1 MVAAGCEVEAI
12 TGAYTADV
20 FVATLVSTFRLS
32 GMVGC
37 FGLFRICDRMSL
49 AYSEFELKLG
59 SLVLYRLF
67 SRRCCRAVGG
77 VVCCGMV
84 CTFYDLKLAAC
95 YFRPLVVKV
104 CSSCADATKVGVLKV
119 GEIRGGLEGVLF
131 KVFKLLRVRRV
142 GALKAIGLEAVQLV
156 CVGLQWNVS
165 LRRGGYSVWC
175 VCCEQC
181 VFRDFCCLVSW
192 FVGSGRKLSATAA
205 DSLVYLAVRYNV
217 YVHVHDNTS
226 SLRSGVLNER
236 YMANSGYTRM
246 AADSLVIWDGN
257 GASVVGQIS
266 KLWLDSNVAA
276 ARLYVSARCKL
287 QFEQL
292 AKIISLFLLDYRL
305 GIFTHLSCFEH
316 ATRYVFLNENT
327 QSCATSLH
335 TLRTVDIMRLGI
347 SKVKLGKLAFVCMPH
362 WRFSLD

>member
-1 MVAAGCEVEAI
+1 MVAAGCEVEVIA
-12 TGAYTADV
+12 GAYTADV

-59 SLVLYRLF
+59 SSVLYRLF
-67 SRRCCRAVGG
+67 SRCCHRAVGG

-104 CSSCADATKVGVLKV
+104 CSSCADATKVGALKV

-131 KVFKLLRVRRV
+131 KVFELLRMRHV
-142 GALKAIGLEAVQLV
+142 GALKAIGSKAVQLV
-156 CVGLQWNVS
+156 RVDSQWNVS

-175 VCCEQC
+175 VCCKQC
-181 VFRDFCCLVSW
+181 VFRDPCCLVSW
-192 FVGSGRKLSATAA
+192 FVGSGRKMSATTA

-217 YVHVHDNTS
+217 YVHIHDNAS

-236 YMANSGYTRM
+236 YMANSGYTKM
-246 AADSLVIWDGN
+246 AADSLVI
-257 GASVVGQIS
+257 
-266 KLWLDSNVAA
+266 
-276 ARLYVSARCKL
+276 
-287 QFEQL
+287 
-292 AKIISLFLLDYRL
+292 
-305 GIFTHLSCFEH
+305 
-316 ATRYVFLNENT
+316 
-327 QSCATSLH
+327 
-335 TLRTVDIMRLGI
+335 
-347 SKVKLGKLAFVCMPH
+347 
-362 WRFSLD
+362 